1 MRVAIAQIAAIKGNI
16 EKNIE
21 NHLKW
26 IKQIIPSLRLLQNVF
41 SSNSGSTSLPS
52 CRFGKGEIEVFM
64 ISSPFLR

>member
-26 IKQIIPSLRLLQNVF
+26 IKQTIPSL
-41 SSNSGSTSLPS
+41 
-52 CRFGKGEIEVFM
+52 
-64 ISSPFLR
+64 